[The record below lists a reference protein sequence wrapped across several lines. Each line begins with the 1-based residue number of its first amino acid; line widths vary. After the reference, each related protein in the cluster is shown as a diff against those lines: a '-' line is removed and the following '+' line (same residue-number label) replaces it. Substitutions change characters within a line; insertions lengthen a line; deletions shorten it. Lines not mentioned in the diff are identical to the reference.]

1 MGHKKYECK
10 INPAMD
16 ANKIAFTVHDGSK
29 QAWLLD
35 SGASS
40 HMTPAKEDFSEYYA
54 LKNPIEVL
62 IADGAK
68 MEAIV
73 GGKIRFRC
81 KSGTKW

>member
-1 MGHKKYECK
+1 
-10 INPAMD
+10 
-16 ANKIAFTVHDGSK
+16 
-29 QAWLLD
+29 
-35 SGASS
+35 
-40 HMTPAKEDFSEYYA
+40 MTPAKEDFSEYYA